1 MVKDDRTSSFKNQH
15 WVFGKFTACGAPH
28 SSACGAIH
36 VVPSVME
43 GVSGDLHPHWVS
55 GISDVDECVSPQH
68 VCPRGTVCI
77 NTGGGF
83 QCVSPEC
90 PEGSGNVSYVKTSPL

>member
-1 MVKDDRTSSFKNQH
+1 MWSCDRRDI
-15 WVFGKFTACGAPH
+15 GIFTLP
-28 SSACGAIH
+28 
-36 VVPSVME
+36 
-43 GVSGDLHPHWVS
+43 GVSL
-55 GISDVDECVSPQH
+55 ISDVDECVSPQH
-68 VCPRGTVCI
+68 VCPRGTMCI

>member
-1 MVKDDRTSSFKNQH
+1 
-15 WVFGKFTACGAPH
+15 
-28 SSACGAIH
+28 
-36 VVPSVME
+36 ME

>member
-1 MVKDDRTSSFKNQH
+1 
-15 WVFGKFTACGAPH
+15 
-28 SSACGAIH
+28 
-36 VVPSVME
+36 ME
-43 GVSGDLHPHWVS
+43 GTPGDLHSSWGS
-55 GISDVDECVSPQH
+55 LISDVDECVSPQL
-68 VCPRGTVCI
+68 VCPQGTMCI